1 MAATHLTMRSFLG
14 LLFLLFVQL
23 TSALKFDL
31 SAVSGKNERCIRNFV
46 FKDQLVVVT
55 AIVSGN
61 KGDGQVVNMHIKD
74 ALGNDHGRP
83 KDIAG
88 ETRQAFT
95 SPADTAFDVC
105 FDNQLTTR
113 HAVANPYKS
122 IELDVD
128 IGADARDWSSIQV
141 QEKLKPVETDLRRI
155 EEMVAEIVS
164 EMEYL
169 RAREQKLRDTNE
181 STNERVKWFAFGT
194 MGMLVGLGAWQ
205 VVYLR
210 AYFSSVVRQNSVN
223 NNDRAPST
231 APEHR
236 KNQTNKPPNPHVPN
250 TTSTMTKDFPK
261 VGEKPAP
268 PEMLNSVD
276 PNYRPADPY
285 PGRVEH
291 FTGGR
296 QETGA
301 QKPELGVGEMEGIT
315 FKVEPLRREGEDVT
329 TMRAR
334 LLYQSRKRGILESDL
349 LLSTFADVYLAD
361 MNKEQL
367 QEYDRFLDENDWDI
381 YYWATQDPPAE
392 GTEAAVSTEA
402 GAQDTPTETWKRT
415 GAKSGEWAQTVGAF
429 KAAYRPVPSR
439 WADSNVLR
447 LLRQHVRDNSATGFH
462 AAKTKK
468 TGGPGLGR
476 MPNVQMAI
484 GGQQPRQ
491 AVNIHVT
498 RLYELGLAVPHNG
511 EKGWARYLE
520 STTIA
525 PPAFIPLSS
534 QTPNMAEQLVLRGT
548 LEGHNGWVTC
558 LATSLENPNML
569 LSGSRDKTLIIWNL
583 TRDEQAYGYP
593 KRSLEGHSHIVSDC
607 VISSDGAYALSSS
620 WDKSLRLWELST
632 GETTRTFVG
641 HTNDVLSV
649 SFSADN
655 RQIVSASRDRS
666 IKLWNTLGDCKFTI
680 TDKGHTEWVSCV
692 RFSPNPQNPVI
703 VSAGWDKLVKV
714 WELASCRLQTD
725 HIGHTGYI
733 NAVTISPDGSLCASG
748 GKDGTTMLWDLN
760 ESKHLYSLHAG
771 DEIHALVFS
780 PNRYWLCAATASSIT
795 IFDLEKKSKVDE
807 LKPEYV
813 EKGKKSRDPECVSLA
828 WSADGQ
834 TLFAGYTDH
843 KIRAWG
849 VMSRA

>member
-1 MAATHLTMRSFLG
+1 MRSSLS
-14 LLFLLFVQL
+14 LLFLLFVQIS
-23 TSALKFDL
+23 SALKFDIL
-31 SAVSGKNERCIRNFV
+31 AGKGERCIRNFV
-46 FKDQLVVVT
+46 QKDQLVVVT
-55 AIVSGN
+55 AIVDGTR
-61 KGDGQVVNMHIKD
+61 GDGQMVNMHIKD
-74 ALGNDHGRP
+74 AMGNDHGRP
-83 KDIAG
+83 KDVVG

-95 SPADTAFDVC
+95 SPGDTTFDVC
-105 FDNQLTTR
+105 FENTLVNR
-113 HAVANPYKS
+113 RGVANPHRA

-128 IGADARDWSSIQV
+128 IGADARDWSSIQA
-141 QEKLKPVETDLRRI
+141 QEKLKPIETDLRRI
-155 EEMVAEIVS
+155 EEIVAEVVS
-164 EMEYL
+164 DMEYL
-169 RAREQKLRDTNE
+169 RAREHKLRDTNE

-194 MGMLVGLGAWQ
+194 MGMLVGLGVWQ
-205 VVYLR
+205 VIYLR
-210 AYFSSVVRQNSVN
+210 AYFRCH
-223 NNDRAPST
+223 RA
-231 APEHR
+231 H
-236 KNQTNKPPNPHVPN
+236 QTEKPPNPIVPN

-261 VGEKPAP
+261 VGQNNAP
-268 PEMLNSVD
+268 PEMLSSVD
-276 PNYRPADPY
+276 PKFKPVDTY
-285 PGRVEH
+285 PGKIEH

-296 QETGA
+296 QEPGA

-315 FKVEPLRREGEDVT
+315 FKVEPLKRTGEDVS

-349 LLSTFADVYLAD
+349 LMSTFADVYLKD
-361 MNKEQL
+361 MTKEQL
-367 QEYDRFLDENDWDI
+367 EEYDRFLDENDWDI
-381 YYWATQDPPAE
+381 YYWATQEPPTE
-392 GTEAAVSTEA
+392 GDASNVPK
-402 GAQDTPTETWKRT
+402 DTPTETWKQT

-439 WADSNVLR
+439 WAESDVLR

-462 AAKTKK
+462 AAKEKK
-468 TGGPGLGR
+468 TGVKGLNR
-476 MPNVQMAI
+476 MPDIKTVYDNCS
-484 GGQQPRQ
+484 
-491 AVNIHVT
+491 
-498 RLYELGLAVPHNG
+498 
-511 EKGWARYLE
+511 ARVH
-520 STTIA
+520 S
-525 PPAFIPLSS
+525 PLLSRGPLPSSS
-534 QTPNMAEQLVLRGT
+534 QTPIMAEQLVLRGT
-548 LEGHNGWVTC
+548 LEGHNGWVTS

-583 TRDEQAYGYP
+583 TRDENAYGYP

-607 VISSDGAYALSSS
+607 VISSDGAYALSAS
-620 WDKSLRLWELST
+620 WDKSLRLWELSS
-632 GETTRTFVG
+632 GQTTRTFVG

-655 RQIVSASRDRS
+655 RQIVSGSRDRT
-666 IKLWNTLGDCKFTI
+666 IKLWNTLGDCKYTI

-725 HIGHTGYI
+725 HIGHSGYI
-733 NAVTISPDGSLCASG
+733 NTVTISPDGSLCASG
-748 GKDGTTMLWDLN
+748 GKDGVTMLWDLN

-780 PNRYWLCAATASSIT
+780 PNRYWLCAATSSSIT

-807 LKPEYV
+807 LKPEYI
-813 EKGKKSRDPECVSLA
+813 EKGKKSREPECVSLA

-834 TLFAGYTDH
+834 TLFAGYTDN